1 MFNKLGAILS
11 GKYKKIRGIDDKLGL
26 VEFKIEDVNLSKI
39 PEMKLPQ
46 KYQNWYPGK
55 DERLAEIER
64 EVNEKKEPRVYVK
77 KPIY

>member
-39 PEMKLPQ
+39 PEVKLPQ
-46 KYQNWYPGK
+46 KYKTWYPGK
-55 DERLAEIER
+55 HERLAEIER